1 MFKLTDT
8 QRNIVVGLMTV
19 VILGAVNTMI
29 IGKERI
35 IADGTVVL
43 LRLAPRDPRSL
54 MQGDYMALRYA
65 LAGEVGRAANTAE
78 ISDGHAV
85 IELNDQQVARFIRL
99 YDDEALKPG
108 EHLLQFRKRGETV
121 RLASDAY
128 FFEEDQS
135 ETFQSARYG
144 DLRVDDSGHT
154 VLTGLRDDDFE
165 RL

>member
-1 MFKLTDT
+1 
-8 QRNIVVGLMTV
+8 
-19 VILGAVNTMI
+19 
-29 IGKERI
+29 
-35 IADGTVVL
+35 
-43 LRLAPRDPRSL
+43 
-54 MQGDYMALRYA
+54 MQGDFMALRYA

-85 IELNDQQVARFIRL
+85 IELNDQQVARFVRI

-144 DLRVDDSGHT
+144 ELRVDDSGHT
-154 VLTGLRDDDFE
+154 VLTGLRDDNFE

>member
-1 MFKLTDT
+1 
-8 QRNIVVGLMTV
+8 
-19 VILGAVNTMI
+19 
-29 IGKERI
+29 
-35 IADGTVVL
+35 
-43 LRLAPRDPRSL
+43 
-54 MQGDYMALRYA
+54 MALRYA

-108 EHLLQFRKRGETV
+108 EHLLRFRKRGETV

-144 DLRVDDSGHT
+144 DLRVDDSGHI